1 MEVEVVVLAAGD
13 GKRMRSRLPKVL
25 HEVAGRPLLAW
36 ALDGA
41 RSLAPAAIH
50 VVYRHE
56 RVRAVVEASRA
67 REAADAGEAREAGEA
82 PPAPPLRWV
91 EQERPRGTGHALAQ
105 ALPGVA
111 GGRWVAVLY
120 GDVPGLG
127 ADLLRRLAGA
137 AGPRRLALVTV
148 ALERPDGYGRILRDE
163 AGRVAGIVEH
173 RDASPAERAIREVNT
188 GILAAPAE
196 ALRGWVAALT
206 ADNAQGEYYLT
217 DVVAMAA
224 SDGFEVVAVAPE
236 SADEVLGINDRVE
249 LEAAER
255 LARRRRAE
263 ALMRAGVTLRDA
275 SRIDVRGQVEADEDV
290 TIDVDVVLEGRVR
303 LGRGVVVG
311 PFSLLRD
318 ADIGDGAEV
327 LSHCIVDGARVAPG
341 ARIGPFARLRP
352 GTEIGAEAR
361 VGNFVEVKA
370 SRLGRGSKANHL
382 SYVGDAE
389 VGRDVNIGAGTI
401 TCNFDGAGKHRTVIG
416 DGAFIGSGVELVA
429 PVEVGAGAT
438 VGAGS
443 TLSRDAPP
451 GQLTLTRSRQTTVA
465 RWKRR
470 TGAGESAA
478 ARSTPED
485 GGGSSG
491 SADGGGSGR
500 GSADGGGDD
509 CGGTDAGGG

>member
-13 GKRMRSRLPKVL
+13 GKRMRSSLPKVL

-41 RSLAPAAIH
+41 RSLSPAAVH

-56 RVRAVVEASRA
+56 RVRAVVEAA
-67 REAADAGEAREAGEA
+67 RGRETAEVEEAGA
-82 PPAPPLRWV
+82 APPPAPPLHWV
-91 EQERPRGTGHALAQ
+91 EQDRPRGTGHALAQ

-148 ALERPDGYGRILRDE
+148 ALERPDGYGRILRDD

-173 RDASPAERAIREVNT
+173 RDASPAERAIREINT
-188 GILAAPAE
+188 GIMAAPAE

-224 SDGFEVVAVAPE
+224 RDGFEVVAVAPE

-303 LGRGVVVG
+303 LGRGVAVG
-311 PFSLLRD
+311 PFCLLRD

-382 SYVGDAE
+382 AYVGDAE
-389 VGRDVNIGAGTI
+389 VGRDVNIGAGVI
-401 TCNFDGAGKHRTVIG
+401 TCNYDGAGKHRTVIG

-451 GQLTLTRSRQTTVA
+451 GQLTLTRSRQTTVP
-465 RWKRR
+465 RWKRP
-470 TGAGESAA
+470 S
-478 ARSTPED
+478 
-485 GGGSSG
+485 GGGSGGGGDDRGGAAQDGGSG
-491 SADGGGSGR
+491 GGDGDDRGGADGGG
-500 GSADGGGDD
+500 
-509 CGGTDAGGG
+509 